1 MDTKKQ
7 HIILQ
12 EEIAN
17 SISHGLGL
25 VFGLVAI
32 PILTALAATS
42 GSTTAIVGTA
52 VYGFGFLFVFGSSTI
67 YHSVTH
73 PKIKKVMNV
82 LDHISIFIMIAGSYT
97 PFILA
102 YYFNSFGITILCL
115 IWGMA
120 LLGIIMKLVFSV
132 RYHFFSTFCYLAM
145 GWTIVLFGK
154 SFFTTIPLEC
164 TILLGVG
171 GLFYTLGV
179 VFFLWEKLDYN
190 HAIWHVFVLV
200 ASICHYVA
208 ILLTV
213 V

>member
-1 MDTKKQ
+1 MKTKKHQ
-7 HIILQ
+7 VILK

-25 VFGLVAI
+25 IFGLVAI

-52 VYGFGFLFVFGSSTI
+52 IYGFGFLFVFGSSTI

-102 YYFNSFGITILCL
+102 YYFNSFGITILTV
-115 IWGMA
+115 IWGLA
-120 LLGIIMKLVFSV
+120 LLGTIMKLVFSV
-132 RYHFFSTFCYLAM
+132 RFHFFSTFCYLGM
-145 GWTIVLFGK
+145 GWMIVLFGK

-171 GLFYTLGV
+171 GLLYTLGV
-179 VFFLWEKLDYN
+179 VFFLWEKLNYN
-190 HAIWHVFVLV
+190 HAIWHVFVLL

>member
-1 MDTKKQ
+1 MNTKKHQ
-7 HIILQ
+7 IALK

-25 VFGLVAI
+25 IFGLVAI

-42 GSTTAIVGTA
+42 GSTSAIVGTA
-52 VYGFGFLFVFGSSTI
+52 IYGFGFLFVFGSSTI

-73 PKIKKVMNV
+73 PRIKKVMNV

-120 LLGIIMKLVFSV
+120 LLGTIMKLIFSV

-154 SFFTTIPLEC
+154 SF
-164 TILLGVG
+164 
-171 GLFYTLGV
+171 
-179 VFFLWEKLDYN
+179 
-190 HAIWHVFVLV
+190 
-200 ASICHYVA
+200 S
-208 ILLTV
+208 
-213 V
+213 